1 MGRHSIP
8 DPEDA
13 ADEPESGYRQG
24 ADGQGGPPD
33 HPTEVFERIGD
44 SGPATPR
51 RRHRYADE
59 PDEPDE
65 IADSDYTDYSDSDY
79 VDEYADEYGTEYD
92 PEYGDEY
99 GAEYRGGYRGGFGSE
114 YDTDYS
120 DDYSDDSPRDEYGY
134 STASGHAPRRR
145 GRDDLSVDD
154 EDAETTKL
162 SAAGGTP
169 PPPPR
174 SRRSRSADGDSEWT
188 GSHRAVESRRRGVS
202 VGVIVAL
209 VSVVVLVAA
218 VIVWKFVGDAL
229 SDRSDA
235 AAARCVAGE
244 IGVPV
249 IADPTI
255 STHIESLA
263 NKYNQSASPVGD
275 KCVKVRVQSAESDR
289 VVSGFANSWPSELGD
304 RPALWIPSSSIG
316 SARLEATAGSETV
329 SDSRSLVTSP
339 VVLATSPEL
348 KTALGQ
354 QNWQKLPEL
363 QSSPTAMDG
372 LRLPNWGTLKLAL
385 PKLDNGDTAYLVA
398 EAVAVA
404 SAPSGAPPTA
414 GMGAVSTLLNGQ
426 PKLDD
431 AELSTAFDAMLDP
444 SDSAA
449 APVHAVATT
458 EQQLFQRAT
467 TLDDAGSKLAGW
479 LPQGPAAV
487 ADYPTVLLA
496 GSWLEQ
502 EQVTAASEFA
512 RYLRK
517 PEQLAEL
524 AKAGFRAEDATS
536 PDSDVTDFG
545 PIANPV
551 SIADE
556 STRVTL
562 ANATA
567 APVSSPAV
575 TIMLDRS
582 MPTDEGGRSR
592 LQNVVEALTNRLKA
606 LPVTSEVGLWTFDGT
621 EGRSEVSMGPMAEPV
636 DGRARSEVL
645 NSTLEDQSAAGGGAV
660 SFTTLR
666 LVYNEAKANFVEGR
680 GNSVLVITTGPHTD
694 RSLDGPGLQEFIRSN
709 FDPARPIAVNVIDFG
724 DDSDR
729 ETWEAVAQAS
739 GGDYVNLPTS
749 TAPELVTSVATMLG

>member
-13 ADEPESGYRQG
+13 ADEPELGNRSG
-24 ADGQGGPPD
+24 ADSTDRGAGGGPPD
-33 HPTEVFERIGD
+33 HPTEVFERIRD
-44 SGPATPR
+44 SGPETPR

-59 PDEPDE
+59 PDEGDD
-65 IADSDYTDYSDSDY
+65 IADSDYTDYSDSDF
-79 VDEYADEYGTEYD
+79 VDEYADEYGGEYGPEYD
-92 PEYGDEY
+92 SDTDHRYG
-99 GAEYRGGYRGGFGSE
+99 GGGFGSE
-114 YDTDYS
+114 YDTGYSDEFS
-120 DDYSDDSPRDEYGY
+120 DDYPHDEYGY
-134 STASGHAPRRR
+134 RDDYGGGAVGRR
-145 GRDDLSVDD
+145 GSRED

-169 PPPPR
+169 PPPSRP
-174 SRRSRSADGDSEWT
+174 RRSRSNDGDGEWT

-229 SDRSDA
+229 SDRSET

-244 IGVPV
+244 LGVPV

-263 NKYNQSASPVGD
+263 NRYNQSASPVGD
-275 KCVKVRVQSAESDR
+275 RCVKVRVQSAESDR
-289 VVSGFANSWPSELGD
+289 VVSGFANTWPSELGD

-316 SARLEATAGSETV
+316 SARLEATAGAETV

-339 VVLATSPEL
+339 VLLAVSPQL

-354 QNWQKLPEL
+354 QEWTKLPEL
-363 QSSPTAMDG
+363 QSSPAAMDG

-385 PKLDNGDTAYLVA
+385 PKLNNGDSAYLAA
-398 EAVAVA
+398 EAVAVS
-404 SAPSGAPPTA
+404 SAPSGAQPTA
-414 GMGAVSTLLNGQ
+414 GMGAVSTLLGGQ
-426 PKLDD
+426 PELDD
-431 AELSTAFDAMLDP
+431 AELSTAFDAMLNASDP
-444 SDSAA
+444 AA

-458 EQQLFQRAT
+458 EQQLFQRAA
-467 TLDDAGSKLAGW
+467 TLDDAASKLAGW
-479 LPQGPAAV
+479 MPQGPAAV
-487 ADYPTVLLA
+487 ADYPTVLLS

-524 AKAGFRAEDATS
+524 AKAGFRAEGTTP
-536 PDSDVTDFG
+536 PDSEVTDFG
-545 PIANPV
+545 PVGNPV

-567 APVSSPAV
+567 TPVSSPAV

-582 MPTDEGGRSR
+582 MATDEGGRSR

-621 EGRSEVSMGPMAEPV
+621 EGRSEVTLGPLAEPV
-636 DGRARSEVL
+636 EGRARSEVL

-666 LVYNEAKANFVEGR
+666 LVYNEALSKFVEGR

-694 RSLDGPGLQEFIRSN
+694 RSLDGTGLQEFIRST
-709 FDPARPIAVNVIDFG
+709 FDPARPVAVNVIDFG

-729 ETWEAVAQAS
+729 DTWEAVAQAS
-739 GGDYVNLPTS
+739 RGEYVNLPTS
-749 TAPELVTSVATMLG
+749 TAPELVTTIASMLG

>member
-13 ADEPESGYRQG
+13 ADEPEFGNRPG
-24 ADGQGGPPD
+24 AGGGEGGPPD
-33 HPTEVFERIGD
+33 YPTEVFEGIGR
-44 SGPATPR
+44 SGPQTPR

-59 PDEPDE
+59 PDEPE
-65 IADSDYTDYSDSDY
+65 KIADSDYTDYSDSDY
-79 VDEYADEYGTEYD
+79 VDEYADEYDTDYRHGYGGGFD
-92 PEYGDEY
+92 PEYSD
-99 GAEYRGGYRGGFGSE
+99 AEYDAE
-114 YDTDYS
+114 YS
-120 DDYSDDSPRDEYGY
+120 DDYSRDDYSRDEYGY
-134 STASGHAPRRR
+134 RDGYSGGADRRR
-145 GRDDLSVDD
+145 GGRDAGLTADD
-154 EDAETTKL
+154 DDAETTKL

-169 PPPPR
+169 PPPSRPR
-174 SRRSRSADGDSEWT
+174 RDRGGDWDGEWT
-188 GSHRAVESRRRGVS
+188 GSHRAVESGRRGVS

-209 VSVVVLVAA
+209 VSVVVLVGA
-218 VIVWKFVGDAL
+218 VILWKFFGDAL
-229 SDRSDA
+229 SDRSET

-244 IGVPV
+244 LGVAV

-263 NKYNQSASPVGD
+263 NQYNQSASPVGD
-275 KCVKVRVQSAESDR
+275 RCVKVRVQSAESDR
-289 VVSGFANSWPSELGD
+289 VVSGFANTWPSELGD

-316 SARLEATAGSETV
+316 SARLEATAGAETV

-339 VVLATSPEL
+339 VLLAVTPQL
-348 KTALGQ
+348 KSALGQ
-354 QNWQKLPEL
+354 QDWAKLSEL
-363 QSSPTAMDG
+363 QTDPAAMDE

-385 PKLDNGDTAYLVA
+385 PKLNNGDSAYLAA
-398 EAVAVA
+398 EAVAVS

-414 GMGAVSTLLNGQ
+414 GMGAVSTLVNGQ

-431 AELSTAFDAMLDP
+431 PELSTAFDAMLNASDP
-444 SDSAA
+444 AA
-449 APVHAVATT
+449 APVHAVVTT
-458 EQQLFQRAT
+458 EQQLFQRAA
-467 TLDDAGSKLAGW
+467 TLEDAGSKLAGW
-479 LPQGPAAV
+479 LPQGPTAV
-487 ADYPTVLLA
+487 ADYPTVLLS

-524 AKAGFRAEDATS
+524 AKAGFRAEGATP

-551 SIADE
+551 SIGDQ

-567 APVSSPAV
+567 TPVSSPAV

-582 MPTDEGGRSR
+582 MATDEGGRSR

-621 EGRSEVSMGPMAEPV
+621 EGRSEVSIGPMAEPV
-636 DGRARSEVL
+636 EGRARSEVL
-645 NSTLEDQSAAGGGAV
+645 NSTLEDQSASSGGAV

-666 LVYNEAKANFVEGR
+666 LVYNEAMANFVEGR

-694 RSLDGPGLQEFIRSN
+694 RSLDGPGLQEFIRST
-709 FDPARPIAVNVIDFG
+709 FDPARPVAVNVIDFG

-729 ETWEAVAQAS
+729 ETWEAVTQAS
-739 GGDYVNLPTS
+739 RGNYVNLPSS
-749 TAPELVTSVATMLG
+749 TAPELVTTLATMLG

>member
-1 MGRHSIP
+1 
-8 DPEDA
+8 
-13 ADEPESGYRQG
+13 
-24 ADGQGGPPD
+24 
-33 HPTEVFERIGD
+33 
-44 SGPATPR
+44 
-51 RRHRYADE
+51 
-59 PDEPDE
+59 
-65 IADSDYTDYSDSDY
+65 
-79 VDEYADEYGTEYD
+79 
-92 PEYGDEY
+92 
-99 GAEYRGGYRGGFGSE
+99 
-114 YDTDYS
+114 
-120 DDYSDDSPRDEYGY
+120 
-134 STASGHAPRRR
+134 
-145 GRDDLSVDD
+145 
-154 EDAETTKL
+154 
-162 SAAGGTP
+162 
-169 PPPPR
+169 
-174 SRRSRSADGDSEWT
+174 
-188 GSHRAVESRRRGVS
+188 
-202 VGVIVAL
+202 
-209 VSVVVLVAA
+209 
-218 VIVWKFVGDAL
+218 
-229 SDRSDA
+229 
-235 AAARCVAGE
+235 
-244 IGVPV
+244 
-249 IADPTI
+249 
-255 STHIESLA
+255 
-263 NKYNQSASPVGD
+263 
-275 KCVKVRVQSAESDR
+275 
-289 VVSGFANSWPSELGD
+289 
-304 RPALWIPSSSIG
+304 
-316 SARLEATAGSETV
+316 
-329 SDSRSLVTSP
+329 
-339 VVLATSPEL
+339 
-348 KTALGQ
+348 
-354 QNWQKLPEL
+354 
-363 QSSPTAMDG
+363 
-372 LRLPNWGTLKLAL
+372 
-385 PKLDNGDTAYLVA
+385 
-398 EAVAVA
+398 
-404 SAPSGAPPTA
+404 
-414 GMGAVSTLLNGQ
+414 MGAVSTLLNGQ